1 MDKKIT
7 AQLRKY
13 LDACATL
20 KRIGVTREQLKKYN
34 LEHLT
39 NPDPRL
45 IKKFKNPRNRF
56 VKPFVLEFG
65 SAFQIELE
73 TLDALPNFEDIIRD
87 EVDKLFK
94 EDIRLRVLGRGEYS
108 QEPDFIKKQIVDAL
122 KDLIDEL
129 EG

>member
-1 MDKKIT
+1 M
-7 AQLRKY
+7 
-13 LDACATL
+13 
-20 KRIGVTREQLKKYN
+20 
-34 LEHLT
+34 
-39 NPDPRL
+39 
-45 IKKFKNPRNRF
+45 
-56 VKPFVLEFG
+56 LEFG